1 MAWPNLPISLYW
13 FVLKVE
19 FPLSDIGKQNFEHLQ
34 ILNPFLRAF
43 GSTIK
48 ISFRLKL
55 QVSKRFIW
63 KFIYREEMQSLEGRS
78 SRYRS
83 LEYPELLM
91 GNGRGKWF
99 VISYE
104 TPLLFI
110 RIIFWIFVFLNLLFN
125 LKWSAK
131 REFWILC
138 VCGCIKEVK
147 CADKILRS
155 PQIKISLYRN
165 ANIIWKLE
173 LKKLWQFQINWLFK
187 IVFAPAHKLLVYN
200 EMQIETRKW
209 WIGRRT
215 RKGLFSNYAT
225 LFGFLL
231 DPLSYAAPL
240 PPYQ

>member
-78 SRYRS
+78 SWHRS
-83 LEYPELLM
+83 LEYPELLR

-110 RIIFWIFVFLNLLFN
+110 RIIAKLSSRWIV
-125 LKWSAK
+125 KWLVELRLALSLIITTPT
-131 REFWILC
+131 RESR
-138 VCGCIKEVK
+138 
-147 CADKILRS
+147 D
-155 PQIKISLYRN
+155 
-165 ANIIWKLE
+165 
-173 LKKLWQFQINWLFK
+173 
-187 IVFAPAHKLLVYN
+187 
-200 EMQIETRKW
+200 
-209 WIGRRT
+209 
-215 RKGLFSNYAT
+215 
-225 LFGFLL
+225 
-231 DPLSYAAPL
+231 AAWYW
-240 PPYQ
+240 PYMVSR